1 MGRTHRKCL
10 GMDYQLERY
19 PLTAAN
25 VEDGGERGSSRVGGE
40 RRSRTVAGE
49 GRVFAGRRMQR
60 RECWSDDWGNRGRA
74 AQMPLATGSTA
85 SGEGLE
91 ESSERGAESPGME
104 ESAEI
109 PGVVAGLGFCG
120 YGN

>member
-1 MGRTHRKCL
+1 L
-10 GMDYQLERY
+10 A
-19 PLTAAN
+19 AAN
-25 VEDGGERGSSRVGGE
+25 VEDGGERGSSRVGGG

-91 ESSERGAESPGME
+91 KSSEMGAESPGRKNRRRFLESCGGWGFAVME
-104 ESAEI
+104 TE
-109 PGVVAGLGFCG
+109 PGAKELIAGVT
-120 YGN
+120 

>member
-1 MGRTHRKCL
+1 
-10 GMDYQLERY
+10 
-19 PLTAAN
+19 

-40 RRSRTVAGE
+40 RGSRRVGGE
-49 GRVFAGRRMQR
+49 SRVFSGLDFGLLTQR
-60 RECWSDDWGNRGRA
+60 REYWSVDWGHRGRA
-74 AQMPLATGSTA
+74 AQMPIATGSTA

-91 ESSERGAESPGME
+91 ESSGME

-109 PGVVAGLGFCG
+109 PGVGAGLGFCG

>member
-1 MGRTHRKCL
+1 MA
-10 GMDYQLERY
+10 E
-19 PLTAAN
+19 N
-25 VEDGGERGSSRVGGE
+25 VEAVGSAESEGAEPSR
-40 RRSRTVAGE
+40 GE

-60 RECWSDDWGNRGRA
+60 REYWSDDWGNRGRA

-91 ESSERGAESPGME
+91 ESSERGAESPRME